1 MSDEG
6 GRSATET
13 LFSYGT
19 LREEDVQR
27 RLFGRSLASQPD
39 ALVGY
44 RLRMIR
50 IEDADF
56 VALSGAEMHRTLEH
70 TGASSDR
77 VEGCALA
84 LTREDLSI
92 TDDYEPAGYERT
104 LVTLASGAEAW
115 LYVKAVGAQVE

>member
-1 MSDEG
+1 MSVE
-6 GRSATET
+6 RERPVTET

-19 LREEDVQR
+19 LRDEAAQR
-27 RLFGRSLASQPD
+27 SLFGRRLLSQPD

-77 VEGCALA
+77 IEGRALA
-84 LTREDLSI
+84 LTPEEVIVADG
-92 TDDYEPAGYERT
+92 YEPAGYERT
-104 LVTLASGAEAW
+104 LVILASGTAAW
-115 LYVKAVGAQVE
+115 LYVNADAASRD

>member
-1 MSDEG
+1 MSGDS

-27 RLFGRSLASQPD
+27 SVFGRLLLSQPD

-70 TGASSDR
+70 TGVSSDR

-84 LTREDLSI
+84 LTRAELAV

-104 LVTLASGAEAW
+104 LVTLASGTEAW
-115 LYVKAVGAQVE
+115 LYVKAIGAPDE

>member
-19 LREEDVQR
+19 PQEENVR
-27 RLFGRSLASQPD
+27 RSLFGRPLASQPD

-50 IEDADF
+50 IEDAHF

-84 LTREDLSI
+84 LTREGLAV

-104 LVTLASGAEAW
+104 LVTLASGSEAW
-115 LYVKAVGAQVE
+115 LYVKAIGAQVE